1 MNFKAVLAAGA
12 LLASQS
18 FAIIGI
24 GAHYTPNFGTKMT
37 GFSADPDRFS
47 NSVDVSDAGEVK
59 LWHGGFDEMM
69 HGFGFKVWVDILPI
83 IDIEAT
89 FNIQFGSYDAS
100 LFLLDPNLAL
110 QSAMGMSAD
119 GDYKLEDY
127 KQIDLEIEL
136 GGTPFGKA
144 NPKFVQM
151 NGDLSITYPI
161 TFIPIIRPYIGG
173 GLTYY
178 MNTFILNEKFTR
190 RVVGDTYRTLIDTFK
205 DEANKKLNDIASD
218 PTQVLDPDFASKA
231 MPDQAEI
238 TQKVTDAM
246 VENLQDA
253 ALEEGL
259 KTSIGGHIL
268 VGVRAKL
275 PIIPIAA
282 YANFKY
288 YFGGDFPEEVEP
300 GRMAAEV
307 GVGFAL

>member
-1 MNFKAVLAAGA
+1 MNAKVLLAAGA

-37 GFSADPDRFS
+37 GFPETPDRFG
-47 NSVDVSDAGEVK
+47 NSVNVSDAGEVK

-69 HGFGFKVWVDILPI
+69 HGFGFKVWVDILHI

-100 LFLLDPNLAL
+100 LFFLSDPTNLLT
-110 QSAMGMSAD
+110 GTEGSAD
-119 GDYKLEDY
+119 AY

-178 MNTFILNEKFTR
+178 MNTFILNQPFTS
-190 RVVGDTYRTLIDTFK
+190 RVVGGTYNVVKAELEAEMQNAIDGVMSNP
-205 DEANKKLNDIASD
+205 AAA
-218 PTQVLDPDFASKA
+218 LDPSSIAL
-231 MPDQAEI
+231 PDANTMAQRM
-238 TQKVTDAM
+238 QDAL
-246 VENLQDA
+246 VENIQDA

-268 VGVRAKL
+268 VGLRAKL

-288 YFGGDFPEEVEP
+288 YFGGDFPEEIEP
-300 GRMAAEV
+300 GRMAAEI
-307 GVGFAL
+307 GVGLAI

>member
-1 MNFKAVLAAGA
+1 MNAKILLAAGA

-37 GFSADPDRFS
+37 GFAETPDRFG
-47 NSVDVSDAGEVK
+47 NSVNVTDAGEVK

-89 FNIQFGSYDAS
+89 LNIQFGSYDAS
-100 LFLLDPNLAL
+100 LFVIKDPTAVLTGATGGDL
-110 QSAMGMSAD
+110 SAYD
-119 GDYKLEDY
+119 
-127 KQIDLEIEL
+127 QIDLEVEL

-178 MNTFILNEKFTR
+178 LNTFILNQPFTS
-190 RVVGDTYRTLIDTFK
+190 RVVGGTYNVVKAELEAEMQNAIDGVMNNP
-205 DEANKKLNDIASD
+205 AAA
-218 PTQVLDPDFASKA
+218 LDPNSIAL
-231 MPDQAEI
+231 PDANTMAQRM
-238 TQKVTDAM
+238 QDAL
-246 VENLQDA
+246 VENIQDA

-268 VGVRAKL
+268 VGLRAKL

-288 YFGGDFPEEVEP
+288 YFGGDFPEEIEP
-300 GRMAAEV
+300 GRMAAEL
-307 GVGFAL
+307 GVGLAI

>member
-1 MNFKAVLAAGA
+1 MNFKVLLAAGA
-12 LLASQS
+12 LLATQS

-24 GAHYTPNFGTKMT
+24 GAHYAPGFGSKMN
-37 GFSADPDRFS
+37 GLGPDKIANRVS
-47 NSVDVSDAGEVK
+47 VSDGGEVK

-69 HGFGFKVWVDILPI
+69 QGFGFKLWIDILPI

-89 FNIQFGSYDAS
+89 FNIQFGSYDAT
-100 LFLLDPNLAL
+100 LFVVNDPMAII
-110 QSAMGMSAD
+110 SGGTIPTDA
-119 GDYKLEDY
+119 Y
-127 KQIDLEIEL
+127 KQIDLEVEL

-144 NPKFVQM
+144 NPKFVAM
-151 NGDLSITYPI
+151 TGDLSITYPI

-178 MNTFILNEKFTR
+178 MNSFILNQPFTK
-190 RVVGDTYRTLIDTFK
+190 RVVGDTYTTLVNEATNAIANDPLALVNDPNAVTGDLGQRVA
-205 DEANKKLNDIASD
+205 DE
-218 PTQVLDPDFASKA
+218 
-231 MPDQAEI
+231 
-238 TQKVTDAM
+238 M
-246 VENLQDA
+246 VKNIQDA

-259 KTSIGGHIL
+259 KQSIGGHVL
-268 VGVRAKL
+268 VGLRAKL

-300 GRMAAEV
+300 GRMTAEV

>member
-1 MNFKAVLAAGA
+1 MNAKILLAAGA

-24 GAHYTPNFGTKMT
+24 GAHYTPNFGSKMT
-37 GFSADPDRFS
+37 GFAETPDRFK
-47 NSVDVSDAGEVK
+47 NSVDVADAGAVR

-100 LFLLDPNLAL
+100 LFVMNPTAV
-110 QSAMGMSAD
+110 D
-119 GDYKLEDY
+119 GAYQ
-127 KQIDLEIEL
+127 QIDLEVEL

-178 MNTFILNEKFTR
+178 MNTFILNQPFTSK
-190 RVVGDTYRTLIDTFK
+190 VVGGTYNVVKAELEAEMQNAIDGVMSNP
-205 DEANKKLNDIASD
+205 AAA
-218 PTQVLDPDFASKA
+218 LDPNSIAL
-231 MPDQAEI
+231 PDQNAMA
-238 TQKVTDAM
+238 QRLTDAL
-246 VENLQDA
+246 VENIQDA

-268 VGVRAKL
+268 VGLRAKL

-288 YFGGDFPEEVEP
+288 YFGGDFPEEIEP
-300 GRMAAEV
+300 GRMAAEI
-307 GVGFAL
+307 GVGLAI

>member
-1 MNFKAVLAAGA
+1 MNFKVLLAAGA

-24 GAHYTPNFGTKMT
+24 GAHYAPNFGTKMT
-37 GFSADPDRFS
+37 GLGADKIA
-47 NSVDVSDAGEVK
+47 NS
-59 LWHGGFDEMM
+59 
-69 HGFGFKVWVDILPI
+69 KVWVDILPI

-100 LFLLDPNLAL
+100 LFVVNDPLSVVA
-110 QSAMGMSAD
+110 GGEIPAD
-119 GDYKLEDY
+119 AY

-151 NGDLSITYPI
+151 NGDLTITYPL

-178 MNTFILNEKFTR
+178 MNTFILNQPFTK
-190 RVVGDTYRTLIDTFK
+190 RVVGDTYSTVINAVQE
-205 DEANKKLNDIASD
+205 EAAKTAEGIAND
-218 PTQVLDPDFASKA
+218 PTQLLDPSSVAL
-231 MPDQAEI
+231 PDANAVS
-238 TQKVTDAM
+238 QKVMDAM

-259 KTSIGGHIL
+259 KTSIGGHIV
-268 VGVRAKL
+268 VGLRAKL

-282 YANFKY
+282 YGNFKY

>member
-1 MNFKAVLAAGA
+1 MNFKVLLAAGA

-18 FAIIGI
+18 FAILGV
-24 GAHYTPNFGTKMT
+24 GAHYAPNFGTKMT
-37 GFSADPDRFS
+37 GLGADKVA
-47 NSVDVSDAGEVK
+47 NKVDVTDDKMVQM
-59 LWHGGFDEMM
+59 WHGGFDEMM
-69 HGFGFKVWVDILPI
+69 QGFGFKAWIDILPI

-89 FNIQFGSYDAS
+89 FNIQFGSYDAT
-100 LFLLDPNLAL
+100 LFFADPTQAG
-110 QSAMGMSAD
+110 S
-119 GDYKLEDY
+119 Y
-127 KQIDLEIEL
+127 KQIDLEVEL

-161 TFIPIIRPYIGG
+161 TSIPIIRPYIGG
-173 GLTYY
+173 GITYY
-178 MNTFILNEKFTR
+178 LNTFILNQPFTKK
-190 RVVGDTYRTLIDTFK
+190 VIGDTYSTIVK
-205 DEANKKLNDIASD
+205 EMENEAASALSGALNDPTSIDPNSIAVPDANALAQRLSD
-218 PTQVLDPDFASKA
+218 T
-231 MPDQAEI
+231 
-238 TQKVTDAM
+238 M
-246 VENLQDA
+246 VQNIQDA

-259 KTSIGGHIL
+259 KQSIGGHVL
-268 VGVRAKL
+268 VGLRAKL

>member
-1 MNFKAVLAAGA
+1 MNAKVLLAAGA

-24 GAHYTPNFGTKMT
+24 GAHYAPNFGTKMT
-37 GFSADPDRFS
+37 GMGADKIANR
-47 NSVDVSDAGEVK
+47 VDVSDAGEVK

-69 HGFGFKVWVDILPI
+69 QGFGFKVWIDLLPV

-89 FNIQFGSYDAS
+89 FNIQFGSYDAT
-100 LFLLDPNLAL
+100 LFFMDPSAALAGTD
-110 QSAMGMSAD
+110 AGVD
-119 GDYKLEDY
+119 PY

-151 NGDLSITYPI
+151 NGDLTITYPI
-161 TFIPIIRPYIGG
+161 TFIPIIRPYIGA

-178 MNTFILNEKFTR
+178 MNTFILNQPFTK
-190 RVVGDTYRTLIDTFK
+190 RVIGDTYSTIRKEIE
-205 DEANKKLNDIASD
+205 DEAAQAINNAMSD
-218 PTQVLDPDFASKA
+218 PLSFDPTSIAT
-231 MPDQAEI
+231 PDAGQIGQRLSEAL
-238 TQKVTDAM
+238 

-259 KTSIGGHIL
+259 KTSIGGHIVL
-268 VGVRAKL
+268 GLRAKL

-288 YFGGDFPEEVEP
+288 YFGGDFPEEIEP

>member
-1 MNFKAVLAAGA
+1 MNFKVLLAAGA

-24 GAHYTPNFGTKMT
+24 GAHYAPNFGTKMT
-37 GFSADPDRFS
+37 GLGADKIANRVS
-47 NSVDVSDAGEVK
+47 VSDNNEVM
-59 LWHGGFDEMM
+59 LWHGGYDEMM
-69 HGFGFKVWVDILPI
+69 QGFGFKVWVDILPI

-100 LFLLDPNLAL
+100 LFVVNDPLSVIA
-110 QSAMGMSAD
+110 GGEIPAD
-119 GDYKLEDY
+119 AY

-151 NGDLSITYPI
+151 NGDLTITYPL

-178 MNTFILNEKFTR
+178 MNTFILNQSFTK
-190 RVVGDTYRTLIDTFK
+190 RVVGDTYTTVINAVQE
-205 DEANKKLNDIASD
+205 EAAKTAEGIAND
-218 PTQVLDPDFASKA
+218 PTQLLDPSSVAL
-231 MPDQAEI
+231 PDANAI
-238 TQKVTDAM
+238 SQKVTDAM

-259 KTSIGGHIL
+259 KTSIGGHII
-268 VGVRAKL
+268 VGLRAKL

>member
-1 MNFKAVLAAGA
+1 MNAKILLAAGA

-37 GFSADPDRFS
+37 GFSATPDRFG
-47 NSVDVSDAGEVK
+47 NSVNVTDAGEVK

-100 LFLLDPNLAL
+100 LFVIKDPTAVLASPAAADL
-110 QSAMGMSAD
+110 SA
-119 GDYKLEDY
+119 YQ
-127 KQIDLEIEL
+127 QIDLEVEL

-178 MNTFILNEKFTR
+178 MNTFILNQPFTSK
-190 RVVGDTYRTLIDTFK
+190 VVGGTYDVVKAELQAEMQNAIDGVMSNP
-205 DEANKKLNDIASD
+205 AAA
-218 PTQVLDPDFASKA
+218 LDPNSIAL
-231 MPDQAEI
+231 PDQNAMA
-238 TQKVTDAM
+238 QRLTDAL
-246 VENLQDA
+246 VENIQDA

-268 VGVRAKL
+268 VGLRAKL

-288 YFGGDFPEEVEP
+288 YFGGDFPEEIEP
-300 GRMAAEV
+300 GRMAAEI
-307 GVGFAL
+307 GVGLAI

>member
-1 MNFKAVLAAGA
+1 MNAKILLAAGA

-37 GFSADPDRFS
+37 GFSATPDRFG
-47 NSVDVSDAGEVK
+47 NSVNVTDMGEVK

-100 LFLLDPNLAL
+100 LFVIKDPTAVLADPAAADL
-110 QSAMGMSAD
+110 SA
-119 GDYKLEDY
+119 YQ
-127 KQIDLEIEL
+127 QIDLEVEL

-178 MNTFILNEKFTR
+178 MNTFILNQPFTSK
-190 RVVGDTYRTLIDTFK
+190 VVGGTYNVVKAELQAEMQNAIDGVMSNP
-205 DEANKKLNDIASD
+205 AAA
-218 PTQVLDPDFASKA
+218 LDPNSIAL
-231 MPDQAEI
+231 PDQNAMA
-238 TQKVTDAM
+238 QRLTDAL
-246 VENLQDA
+246 VENIQDA

-268 VGVRAKL
+268 VGLRAKL

-288 YFGGDFPEEVEP
+288 YFGGDFPEEIEP
-300 GRMAAEV
+300 GRMAAEI
-307 GVGFAL
+307 GVGLAI

>member
-1 MNFKAVLAAGA
+1 MNFKVLLAASA

-18 FAIIGI
+18 FAIIGV
-24 GAHYTPNFGTKMT
+24 GAHYSPNFGTKMK
-37 GFSADPDRFS
+37 GFSASPDRFK
-47 NSVDVSDAGEVK
+47 NSVDVSDHGEVK
-59 LWHGGFDEMM
+59 LWHGGFDGTM
-69 HGFGFKVWVDILPI
+69 HGFGFKLWIDFLPK
-83 IDIEAT
+83 IDVEAT

-100 LFLLDPNLAL
+100 LFVAKDALAAATG
-110 QSAMGMSAD
+110 SVTNNAD
-119 GDYKLEDY
+119 DF

-151 NGDLSITYPI
+151 NGDLSITYPL

-173 GLTYY
+173 GITYY
-178 MNTFILNEKFTR
+178 MNTFILNQKFTKK
-190 RVVGDTYRTLIDTFK
+190 VVGDTYTTALNAIQE
-205 DEANKKLNDIASD
+205 EASKQAEGIANDPSKL
-218 PTQVLDPDFASKA
+218 LDPSSVALPSEDEMAQRIS
-231 MPDQAEI
+231 
-238 TQKVTDAM
+238 DAM
-246 VENLQDA
+246 VENIQDA

-259 KTSIGGHIL
+259 KQSIGGHIL

-288 YFGGDFPEEVEP
+288 YFGGDYPEEIDP
-300 GRMAAEV
+300 GHMAAEV